1 MIPYIIGI
9 ILLIITLL
17 IIGLILRK
25 RVYDAVDRQEMWKMD
40 IMNRNTAAEL
50 ARIKGLNLSGETQEK
65 FESWKER
72 WEFIV
77 AKELPDVSDYLY
89 EAEDAADRYRF
100 PGAKKI
106 VQKVDHTL
114 NAIEK
119 DIEKMLEELNELL
132 ESEETSRKDIE
143 RIQPKIS
150 QIKQNIAHN
159 RHQYGKAESRF
170 IEMASE
176 LEGRLEKYHELV
188 ETGNYI
194 EAKNF
199 VDQIKE
205 DLVHLEKQIEEFP
218 ELFNTCS
225 QRLPSE
231 LDELTSGLKQ
241 MNDEGYRTDALGLE
255 NEIQGYQQRLLDCI
269 KSLKKGEFS
278 EVYTIIAEI
287 DDRLKEIYEDLE
299 EEAIA
304 KNYIEAKI
312 PGYQETLNNIAETFE
327 DTKLE
332 VELLRKTYYFED
344 EDMEKYLVL
353 EKSITQS
360 KKQLDELSADLD
372 DTTRSHTSLR
382 SQLETG
388 FSQLEELDQK
398 HNEFLN
404 QIHNLRKDELAAKE
418 KIGKMNAQV
427 NDLNRKLRKSNL
439 PGIPNFIWSL
449 MESTSNN
456 NNKVLTALEKQP
468 LDIAE
473 VQHLLLEAEATVE
486 QVVEEIDIMLDQA
499 YLTEQV
505 IQYANRYRS
514 RYPFLAA
521 KLSESERLF
530 RSYEYELALE
540 EAAKAIEEIEPGAL
554 KRIEANQEAL
564 QA

>member
-1 MIPYIIGI
+1 M
-9 ILLIITLL
+9 LIITLL

-25 RVYDAVDRQEMWKMD
+25 RVYDAVDRQELWKMD

-100 PGAKKI
+100 PSAKKI

-114 NAIEK
+114 NAIEN

-143 RIQPKIS
+143 KLQPKIS
-150 QIKQNIAHN
+150 QIKQSMVQN
-159 RHQYGKAESRF
+159 RQQYGKSELRF
-170 IEMASE
+170 VEIANE
-176 LEGRLEKYHELV
+176 LEGRLTKYHELV

-205 DLVHLEKQIEEFP
+205 DLVHLEEQIDEFP
-218 ELFNTCS
+218 ELFKICS
-225 QRLPSE
+225 DQLPGE

-241 MNDEGYRTDALGLE
+241 MNDEGYRTEALGFE
-255 NEIQGYQQRLLDCI
+255 TEIQGYQQRLLDCV
-269 KSLKKGEFS
+269 KSLEKGNYS
-278 EVYTIIAEI
+278 EVRPIIIEI
-287 DDRLKEIYEDLE
+287 EDRLKEIYEHLE
-299 EEAIA
+299 EEAVA
-304 KNYIEAKI
+304 RNYIETKV
-312 PGYQETLNNIAETFE
+312 PSYQQTLDKLAETFE
-327 DTKLE
+327 ETKLE
-332 VELLRKTYYFED
+332 VETLRKTYYFED
-344 EDMEKYLVL
+344 EDMEKYLAL

-360 KKQLDELSADLD
+360 KKQLDELSKDLD
-372 DTTRSHTSLR
+372 DASKSHSSLR
-382 SQLETG
+382 LQLETG
-388 FSQLEELDQK
+388 FSQLEDLELK
-398 HNEFLN
+398 HTEFLN
-404 QIHNLRKDELAAKE
+404 QIHNLRKDELDAKE
-418 KIGKMNAQV
+418 KLSRMNTQV

-449 MESTSNN
+449 MESTSEN
-456 NNKVLTALEKQP
+456 NNKVLKALEKQP

-473 VQHLLLEAEATVE
+473 VQHLLLEAESTVE

-540 EAAKAIEEIEPGAL
+540 QAARAIEEIEPGAL